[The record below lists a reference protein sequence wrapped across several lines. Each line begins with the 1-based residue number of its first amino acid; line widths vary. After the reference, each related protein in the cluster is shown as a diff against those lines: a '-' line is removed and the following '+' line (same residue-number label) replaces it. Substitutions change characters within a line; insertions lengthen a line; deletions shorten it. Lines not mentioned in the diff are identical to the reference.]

1 MPKSDAEGS
10 ASRSQGPLRRS
21 RTLCYTAALGCSPS
35 PLSAATRGSEMAG
48 CAPSQRLFLSA
59 KFRARRRSP
68 ASLATET
75 LNVRIVYTFVVAV
88 SSNGPVIAYVRV
100 STEEQALSG
109 LGLDAQRLVLRTEF
123 ERRGWINP
131 RFIED
136 AGRSG
141 KDLNRPGISEALR
154 LLSSGEASTLVVTKV
169 DRLSRSLLDFSHIV
183 ATARKQS
190 WQLVVLDLGVDTST
204 PSGEMLAG
212 IMSTFAQYERRLAGE
227 RTSLALQAKKA
238 AGHRL
243 GRPRTLQPEIGE
255 RIVLA
260 AEAGQTPTQI
270 ADVLNRDAVPTARGG
285 KRWYPSTVLA
295 VLRSH
300 DFDQVAVHAASLG
313 IPRQGGTPTLK

>member
-1 MPKSDAEGS
+1 VDGK
-10 ASRSQGPLRRS
+10 
-21 RTLCYTAALGCSPS
+21 
-35 PLSAATRGSEMAG
+35 
-48 CAPSQRLFLSA
+48 
-59 KFRARRRSP
+59 
-68 ASLATET
+68 
-75 LNVRIVYTFVVAV
+75 
-88 SSNGPVIAYVRV
+88 
-100 STEEQALSG
+100 G
-109 LGLDAQRLVLRTEF
+109 L
-123 ERRGWINP
+123 

-183 ATARKQS
+183 ATARKQA

-204 PSGEMLAG
+204 PSGEMLASV
-212 IMSTFAQYERRLAGE
+212 MMTFAQYERRLAGE

-243 GRPRTLQPEIGE
+243 GRPRTLQSEVSQ

-260 AEAGQTPTQI
+260 AEAGETPTQI
-270 ADVLNRDAVPTARGG
+270 AGGLNHDAVPTARGG

-295 VLRSH
+295 VLRSSEL
-300 DFDQVAVHAASLG
+300 DQVTAQVVSSVQICAK
-313 IPRQGGTPTLK
+313 GGPPTLSRSL